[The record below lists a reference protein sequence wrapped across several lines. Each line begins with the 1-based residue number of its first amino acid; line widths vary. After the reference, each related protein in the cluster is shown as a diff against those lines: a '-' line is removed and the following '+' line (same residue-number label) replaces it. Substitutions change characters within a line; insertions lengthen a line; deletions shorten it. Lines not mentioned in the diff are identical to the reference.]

1 MVCVCVRVRGC
12 EHLNETRIC
21 HHVSSSRRARGAQKG
36 GAQKKI
42 KMNRA
47 TNEVQKKRVVV
58 EGGGGCRMWKRGD
71 EQMWDEDG
79 LVGGRRKREMEARS
93 RARGGTG
100 WMLTAWWRMER

>member
-1 MVCVCVRVRGC
+1 M
-12 EHLNETRIC
+12 
-21 HHVSSSRRARGAQKG
+21 
-36 GAQKKI
+36 
-42 KMNRA
+42 
-47 TNEVQKKRVVV
+47 
-58 EGGGGCRMWKRGD
+58 GGGGVGCGKGGD